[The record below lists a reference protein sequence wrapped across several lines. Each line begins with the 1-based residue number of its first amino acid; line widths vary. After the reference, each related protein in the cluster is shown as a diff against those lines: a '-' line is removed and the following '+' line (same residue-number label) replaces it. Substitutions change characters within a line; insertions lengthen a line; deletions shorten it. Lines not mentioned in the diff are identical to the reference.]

1 MKFYYYFAFHLWT
14 ICSLKQKD
22 MSQTHIRKSSHIKTK
37 KELEIFFYILEKIQ
51 FWLEK
56 LNRELF
62 HSFKKRKKKQHQIF
76 FFSVENNYLFNGR
89 FQYVRTPDILF
100 VINKNHSPNYWKVVL
115 HCVRYFFHVRD
126 FLLTIPGRARP
137 PGYPPAHASLVVK
150 SYQNLIWKKKE
161 LH

>member
-1 MKFYYYFAFHLWT
+1 MK
-14 ICSLKQKD
+14 IKS
-22 MSQTHIRKSSHIKTK
+22 SSSHIKTK
-37 KELEIFFYILEKIQ
+37 KELEIFFFIDILEKIQ

-56 LNRELF
+56 IESWIISLG
-62 HSFKKRKKKQHQIF
+62 SKKRKKTAPNIY
-76 FFSVENNYLFNGR
+76 FSVENNYLFNGR

-150 SYQNLIWKKKE
+150 SYQNLIWKKKRIT
-161 LH
+161 